1 MGKIIK
7 AKEFEACSLKR
18 FSWPEAESHA
28 KVDMSDDNVI
38 HAILKKQPWDE
49 TIEEAVVR
57 AAKEL
62 AWRAKL
68 H

>member
-1 MGKIIK
+1 M
-7 AKEFEACSLKR
+7 KR